1 MLPGR
6 TPQSGEMK
14 TVAISIVLGLCAV
27 SSGCATRQSAPQYPH
42 VFTGYVRFAGEFM
55 LYPDAKSFAAGQP
68 LRCVS
73 GALPL
78 EKQKEAMSEF
88 SGKRVLIRAKAV
100 PWSPGEGY
108 SVNHEGSQ
116 ITNWCGA
123 RTVLLAVE
131 MKVDERPDAM
141 ADLKSSR

>member
-1 MLPGR
+1 MKTAVIGIALSFCAVIAGCAA
-6 TPQSGEMK
+6 PQSAGP
-14 TVAISIVLGLCAV
+14 T
-27 SSGCATRQSAPQYPH
+27 YPH
-42 VFTGYVRFAGEFM
+42 VYAGYVRFAGEFM
-55 LYPDAKSFAAGQP
+55 LYPDAKSFASGQP

-78 EKQKEAMSEF
+78 DKQKEAAAEF
-88 SGKRVLIRAKAV
+88 SGKRVLVRAKSV

-131 MKVDERPDAM
+131 MKADERPNAT

>member
-1 MLPGR
+1 
-6 TPQSGEMK
+6 MK
-14 TVAISIVLGLCAV
+14 TFARRYGQAGVVISLALTFCAF
-27 SSGCATRQSAPQYPH
+27 SSGCATTQSAPTYPN
-42 VFTGYVRFAGEFM
+42 VYTGFVRFAGEFM
-55 LYPDAKSFAAGQP
+55 LYPDAKSFAAGNT

-78 EKQKEAMSEF
+78 EKQKEAAAQF
-88 SGKRVLIRAKAV
+88 SGKRVLVRAKAV

-131 MKVDERPDAM
+131 MKVDERPDAT
-141 ADLKSSR
+141 ADLKSMR

>member
-1 MLPGR
+1 
-6 TPQSGEMK
+6 MK
-14 TVAISIVLGLCAV
+14 TLQRRYGRAGVVISIALSLCAV
-27 SSGCATRQSAPQYPH
+27 SGGCATSTSTPKYPN
-42 VFTGYVRFAGEFM
+42 VYTGFVRFAGEFM
-55 LYPDAKSFAAGQP
+55 LYPDAKSFAAGNT

-78 EKQKEAMSEF
+78 EKQKEAASQF
-88 SGKRVLIRAKAV
+88 SGKRVLVRAKAV

-131 MKVDERPDAM
+131 MKVDERPNAT

>member
-1 MLPGR
+1 MKTFERRRYGR
-6 TPQSGEMK
+6 AAVVISLSLTFGAVGAGCATPQS
-14 TVAISIVLGLCAV
+14 
-27 SSGCATRQSAPQYPH
+27 APTYPH
-42 VFTGYVRFAGEFM
+42 VYTGFVRFAGEFM
-55 LYPDAKSFAAGQP
+55 LYPDAKSFAAGNP

-78 EKQKEAMSEF
+78 EKQKEAAAEF
-88 SGKRVLIRAKAV
+88 SGKRVLVRAKAV

-131 MKVDERPDAM
+131 MKADDRPNAT
-141 ADLKSSR
+141 ADLKSMR